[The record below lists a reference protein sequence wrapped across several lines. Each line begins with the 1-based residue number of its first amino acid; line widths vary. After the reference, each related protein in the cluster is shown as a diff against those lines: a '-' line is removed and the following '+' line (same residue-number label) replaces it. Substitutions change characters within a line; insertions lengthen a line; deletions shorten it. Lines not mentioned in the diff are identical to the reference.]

1 MKNKNVAVLGSTGS
15 IGVNTLAVIGENAD
29 RFRVTALSA
38 YENIDLLEKQAREF
52 RPQVVAIYQEELAPE
67 LKRRLRDTGME
78 VTSGIEGICRA
89 STLPLTDTVVMAIS
103 GSEGLLPSLSAIRAG
118 KDLALATKEVMVM
131 AGDLITRE
139 AEKKARIIPIDSEH
153 SAIFQSMA
161 GAGKE
166 DVKRIILTASG
177 GPFYDSDEAQLENAS
192 LQEALN
198 HPNWEMGRK
207 ITIDCATLMNK
218 GLEVIAARW
227 LFDVE
232 AEKIKVL
239 IHPQSIVHSMVEFV
253 DGSIIAQLSMP
264 DMRLPISYALNY
276 PRRLP
281 NRLPELDLAEVGA
294 LTFQEPDVERFPCLK
309 YGYDALNQGGTM
321 TAVLNAANESAVEA
335 FIEQR
340 ISFKNIPQV
349 IIEVMK
355 KHQAKETESLEQVL
369 QVDRWA
375 REEAHRVIEACR

>member
-29 RFRVTALSA
+29 KFRVTALSA
-38 YENIDLLEKQAREF
+38 YENLDLLEKQAREF
-52 RPQVVAIYQEELAPE
+52 RPQVVAIYQEELVPE

-78 VTSGIEGICRA
+78 VVSGIEGICRA

-103 GSEGLLPSLSAIRAG
+103 GSEGLLPALSAIRAG

-131 AGDLITRE
+131 AGGLITGE
-139 AEKKARIIPIDSEH
+139 AGKKGRIIPIDSEH
-153 SAIFQSMA
+153 SAIFQAMA
-161 GAGKE
+161 GAVKE
-166 DVKRIILTASG
+166 DIKRIILTASG

-281 NRLPELDLAEVGA
+281 NRLPELNLAEVGA

-309 YGYDALNQGGTM
+309 YGYDALKQGGTM

-335 FIEQR
+335 FIDQR
-340 ISFKNIPQV
+340 ISFKNIPRV
-349 IIEVMK
+349 IREVMD
-355 KHQAKETESLEQVL
+355 KHQVKETESLDQVL

-375 REEAHRVIEACR
+375 REEAHRIIETCR

>member
-139 AEKKARIIPIDSEH
+139 AENKARIIPIDSEH

-177 GPFYDSDEAQLENAS
+177 GPFYDSDEEQLENAS

-239 IHPQSIVHSMVEFV
+239 IHPQSIVHSMVEFA

-340 ISFKNIPQV
+340 IGFKNIPQV
-349 IIEVMK
+349 IREVME

-375 REEAHRVIEACR
+375 REEAHRVIETCR

>member
-1 MKNKNVAVLGSTGS
+1 MENKNVAVLGSTGS

-29 RFRVTALSA
+29 KFRVTALSA
-38 YENIDLLEKQAREF
+38 YENVDLLEKQAREF

-67 LKRRLRDTGME
+67 LKRRLRDTEME
-78 VTSGIEGICRA
+78 VASGIEGICRA

-103 GSEGLLPSLSAIRAG
+103 GSEGLLPALSAIRAG

-139 AEKKARIIPIDSEH
+139 AEKKGRIIPIDSEH

-253 DGSIIAQLSMP
+253 DGSIIAQLSIP

-281 NRLPELDLAEVGA
+281 NGLPELDLAEVGT

-321 TAVLNAANESAVEA
+321 TTVLNAANESAVEA
-335 FIEQR
+335 FIEQK

-349 IIEVMK
+349 IREVMD
-355 KHQAKETESLEQVL
+355 KHQVKEMESLEQVL

-375 REEAHRVIEACR
+375 REEAHRVIETCR